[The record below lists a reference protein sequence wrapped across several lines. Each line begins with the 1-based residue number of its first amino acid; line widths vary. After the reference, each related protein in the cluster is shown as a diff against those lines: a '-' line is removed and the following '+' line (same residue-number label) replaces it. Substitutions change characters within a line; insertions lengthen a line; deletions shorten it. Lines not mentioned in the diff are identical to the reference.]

1 MTTPFIY
8 CAHNR
13 NHGRDSLYVALVD
26 ALTAPADMSTLT
38 KVEEDVTCLD
48 QDYFTGINGS
58 TWLTDNAEEVY
69 IALG

>member
-1 MTTPFIY
+1 MQRE
-8 CAHNR
+8 C
-13 NHGRDSLYVALVD
+13 LVD
-26 ALTAPADMSTLT
+26 ALIAPADMSTLT